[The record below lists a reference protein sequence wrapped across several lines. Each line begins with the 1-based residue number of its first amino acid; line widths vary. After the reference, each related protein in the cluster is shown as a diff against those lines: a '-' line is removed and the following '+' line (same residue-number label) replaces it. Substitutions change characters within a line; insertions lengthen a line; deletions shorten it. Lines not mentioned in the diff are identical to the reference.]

1 MEEQLNKS
9 NNQPTFEILNDKYD
23 EQTLIKRFENF
34 KTMYISDEVLINE
47 GLPIRHQNTPED
59 ITENITKF
67 IIRKYEND
75 KSCVWCKG
83 VDKKHGLTGDLY
95 SNKYDKTTPI
105 EVKSF
110 TSSGPSQFGP
120 GKKFGVLYFLDLR
133 KWLNNEIV
141 LWKVNLNYLSDE
153 FKNINVNKK
162 QTLGNQLIEGRR
174 PHISWD
180 NIYPQISNLYEKIY
194 EGTFEN
200 IF

>member
-1 MEEQLNKS
+1 
-9 NNQPTFEILNDKYD
+9 
-23 EQTLIKRFENF
+23 
-34 KTMYISDEVLINE
+34 
-47 GLPIRHQNTPED
+47 
-59 ITENITKF
+59 
-67 IIRKYEND
+67 
-75 KSCVWCKG
+75 
-83 VDKKHGLTGDLY
+83 
-95 SNKYDKTTPI
+95 
-105 EVKSF
+105 
-110 TSSGPSQFGP
+110 
-120 GKKFGVLYFLDLR
+120 VLYFLDLR